1 MSEVIAEDVRQ
12 FAADVKNRKLA
23 VTEITSTYNA
33 ITAQAV
39 PLTSLI
45 GQHPVL
51 DAYPMLEDVGVIQS
65 PGRPET
71 RWNAQLGQI
80 TVPPHLSRMELG
92 AYLTKGLNAAVA
104 SMERLADPQVRHA
117 LNVNAEPDQSHRAQG
132 LSRLIRQCADCRTI
146 PKSMVEPAPSWLDQ
160 KDAVVLADM
169 KMEDAQLVSQAAKM
183 NIKGVW
189 LSSARPHDLLVAE
202 AANEPSAMSRL
213 VQEPLLRSHA
223 KGIAP

>member
-1 MSEVIAEDVRQ
+1 
-12 FAADVKNRKLA
+12 
-23 VTEITSTYNA
+23 
-33 ITAQAV
+33 
-39 PLTSLI
+39 
-45 GQHPVL
+45 
-51 DAYPMLEDVGVIQS
+51 
-65 PGRPET
+65 
-71 RWNAQLGQI
+71 
-80 TVPPHLSRMELG
+80 
-92 AYLTKGLNAAVA
+92 
-104 SMERLADPQVRHA
+104 
-117 LNVNAEPDQSHRAQG
+117 
-132 LSRLIRQCADCRTI
+132 
-146 PKSMVEPAPSWLDQ
+146 LDQ